1 MTADKVGRA
10 VLDGV
15 HYFYPLIILGALWE
29 ICTGFELIGEDVL
42 PRLDFVFGTLLRG
55 LWDGELLWH
64 SGVSLFRV
72 VAGLIIACLLGV
84 AFGLWTG
91 LSKRWAAYLM
101 PLLVGSQAFPRSALL
116 PLFIVWLGLGETQ
129 KLVVIVSVAFFPIM
143 INTYEGLKR
152 VNESHVWAARSMG
165 YSDWE
170 ILRLVKIPSI
180 LPYIHSGVRIAV
192 PMCVT
197 MMVVAEM
204 VGAYSGLGQLVI
216 IAGQTYELA
225 KMFAG
230 IVLLGL
236 MGLLLDSTVEAL
248 GRWTTPWNR

>member
-15 HYFYPLIILGALWE
+15 LYFYPLIILGALWE

-101 PLLVGSQAFPRSALL
+101 PLLVGPRRSRGRPCCRSSSYGWDWARPRSWWSS
-116 PLFIVWLGLGETQ
+116 FRW
-129 KLVVIVSVAFFPIM
+129 
-143 INTYEGLKR
+143 
-152 VNESHVWAARSMG
+152 RS
-165 YSDWE
+165 S
-170 ILRLVKIPSI
+170 PS
-180 LPYIHSGVRIAV
+180 
-192 PMCVT
+192 
-197 MMVVAEM
+197 
-204 VGAYSGLGQLVI
+204 
-216 IAGQTYELA
+216 
-225 KMFAG
+225 
-230 IVLLGL
+230 
-236 MGLLLDSTVEAL
+236 
-248 GRWTTPWNR
+248 

>member
-15 HYFYPLIILGALWE
+15 LYFYPLIILGALWE

-91 LSKRWAAYLM
+91 LSKRWEAYLM

-236 MGLLLDSTVEAL
+236 MGLLLDSAVEAL

>member
-1 MTADKVGRA
+1 MRKVGRA
-10 VLDGV
+10 LLDGV
-15 HYFYPLIILGALWE
+15 LYLYPLFILAALWE
-29 ICTGFELIGEDVL
+29 IGTAFELIGEDVL
-42 PRLDFVFGTLLRG
+42 PRLGYVIATLWRG
-55 LWDGELLWH
+55 LGDGELLWH

-72 VAGLIIACLLGV
+72 AGGLVIACLLGV

-91 LSKRWAAYLM
+91 LSKRWDAYLM

-165 YSDWE
+165 YSNRE
-170 ILRLVKIPSI
+170 VLRLVKIPSI
-180 LPYIHSGVRIAV
+180 LPYIISGLRIAV
-192 PMCVT
+192 PMSVT

-225 KMFAG
+225 RMFAG

-236 MGLLLDSTVEAL
+236 MGLLLDGAVEAL
-248 GRWTTPWNR
+248 GRRTTPWNR

>member
-15 HYFYPLIILGALWE
+15 LYFYPLIILGALWE

-91 LSKRWAAYLM
+91 LSKRWDAYLM